1 MREQKSKA
9 ARQRQYNIF
18 TAQEKAKK
26 AKCAVEIGVTQGYKE
41 TGETLSRQKKSSVRE
56 WVKRYKTELHPKRK
70 EIDSSPIF
78 ELPGKERN
86 RPLLIG
92 K

>member
-1 MREQKSKA
+1 M
-9 ARQRQYNIF
+9 
-18 TAQEKAKK
+18 
-26 AKCAVEIGVTQGYKE
+26 EIGVTQGYKE
-41 TGETLSRQKKSSVRE
+41 TEETLSRQKESSVRE
-56 WVKRYKTELHPKRK
+56 WVKRYKTELHPKHK
-70 EIDSSPIF
+70 KIDSSPIL